1 MPRTIETANL
11 RLRTLRKGDKATFCG
26 LYTDPGT
33 MRFIA
38 PPMTCEEARLCFEAT
53 LEATQLDAGPRFFV
67 IVDKQG
73 SGVIGLCST
82 QTVQPRARRV
92 EAGMMLKAAACG
104 RGIGSEVLAAL
115 IDTAFE
121 ALPIDTV
128 WVQYRPANSAAKRL
142 VAGLGFSL
150 PNGVRP
156 RAARR
161 GHYIGF
167 MQRSAWCVKPHPTL
181 RGTTNVEHSRF
192 S

>member
-1 MPRTIETANL
+1 VIARTIETANL
-11 RLRTLRKGDKATFCG
+11 RLRPLRKSDKALFCG
-26 LYTDPGT
+26 LYTDPDT

-38 PPMTCEEARLCFEAT
+38 PPMTREEARLCFEAT
-53 LEATQLDAGPRFFV
+53 LETMQSGTGSQFFV
-67 IVDKQG
+67 IADKQG
-73 SGVIGLCST
+73 NGIGLCST

-92 EAGMMLKAAACG
+92 EAGMMLKTAACRKG
-104 RGIGSEVLAAL
+104 VGSEVLAAL
-115 IDTAFE
+115 ITTAFE

-161 GHYIGF
+161 GHCIGF